1 MGDTVN
7 LVNRKSIKVGE
18 STCQPLCPD
27 FDSKLCNNY
36 TKRDCY
42 LSPLLCRDLLSTLF
56 FPHKETNTSYL
67 IDLI

>member
-36 TKRDCY
+36 AK
-42 LSPLLCRDLLSTLF
+42 
-56 FPHKETNTSYL
+56 
-67 IDLI
+67 